1 MGVIFRPRHVL
12 NGTNGDDGTFHV
24 TGTTLDELCSVILE
38 DSLMLIKVDG
48 ITDDGAN
55 GRRRDDIRLEPILL
69 HGLLLFQ
76 SRTVSHIHGLS

>member
-1 MGVIFRPRHVL
+1 MRVVFCPRDIL
-12 NGTNGDDGTFHV
+12 YSSNGDNGTLHV

-55 GRRRDDIRLEPILL
+55 ED
-69 HGLLLFQ
+69 
-76 SRTVSHIHGLS
+76 SHILQKQP